1 MMTPT
6 EQYKYDSKFRQIVDI
21 LRDELRRSVKFG
33 LLLSMQVKER
43 RIGVAN
49 RLVSVKLGRNKSTGD
64 RRKHIHDFKYTGRG
78 YDVCDCG
85 ISSVYYSAT
94 KPKTATGSNL

>member
-49 RLVSVKLGRNKSTGD
+49 RRVSV
-64 RRKHIHDFKYTGRG
+64 
-78 YDVCDCG
+78 
-85 ISSVYYSAT
+85 SAT